1 MKIGILGLGYVGI
14 QLAVGFGK
22 KHSVIGF
29 DLDQRK
35 VDSYKTGKDL
45 TGEVTT
51 QQLVNAASLTLTTDS
66 GDLAD
71 CDLFII
77 AVPTPVDDAR
87 RPDFGPLI
95 AASRTV
101 GSVMTAGATV
111 VYEST
116 VYPGATEE
124 IGVPVLESASGL
136 LWQRDFAV
144 GYSPERINPGDP
156 ERTLATIIKV
166 VSADNEKTLE
176 MLVSLYGEVVTA
188 GIYRAPSI
196 RVAEAAKVI
205 ENTQRDLNIALVN
218 ELSILFDRLD
228 INTQDVLEAAG
239 SKWNFLPFKPGL
251 VGGHCIG
258 VDPYYL
264 THKAQ
269 EAGYQPEV
277 ILAGRRINDGM
288 ANFVVEKTL
297 KLMAQQVLPLTGA
310 RINVLGITF
319 KENCPD
325 IRNSQAFPL
334 IRELRA
340 LGLNVVIADPRAD
353 ANEVLSEEK
362 MQLTD
367 LSDLT
372 RASVTLLLA
381 PHLEFR
387 ERGLAWIRSITEEPG
402 VLIDVQAVF
411 RKEAEV
417 EETLTYWSL

>member
-1 MKIGILGLGYVGI
+1 MKIGIVGLGYVGI
-14 QLAVGFGK
+14 QLAVGFGQ

-29 DLDQRK
+29 DLDQQK
-35 VDSYKTGKDL
+35 VDNYRVGKDS
-45 TGEVTT
+45 TGEVTA
-51 QQLVNAASLTLTTDS
+51 QQLVNATSLSFTTDS
-66 GDLAD
+66 GALAG

-101 GSVMTAGATV
+101 GSVMTTGATV

-124 IGVPVLESASGL
+124 VCVPVLESVSGL
-136 LWQRDFAV
+136 RWKQDFAV

-176 MLVSLYGEVVTA
+176 MLANLYGEVVAA
-188 GIYRAPSI
+188 GIHRAPSI

-205 ENTQRDLNIALVN
+205 ENTQRDLNIALIN
-218 ELSILFDRLD
+218 ELSILFDHLD

-269 EAGYQPEV
+269 EVGYQPEV
-277 ILAGRRINDGM
+277 ILAGRRINDRM

-297 KLMAQQVLPLTGA
+297 KLMAQQALPLTGA
-310 RINVLGITF
+310 SINVLGITF

-353 ANEVLSEEK
+353 ANEVLSEEDL
-362 MQLTD
+362 QLTD
-367 LSDLT
+367 LSDLK

-381 PHLEFR
+381 PHREFR
-387 ERGLAWIRSITEEPG
+387 EKGLTWIRSITEDPG

-411 RKEAEV
+411 RKEAEI
-417 EETLTYWSL
+417 EKTLTYWSL

>member
-1 MKIGILGLGYVGI
+1 MKIGIVGLGYVGI
-14 QLAVGFGK
+14 QLAVGFGQ

-29 DLDQRK
+29 DLDQQK
-35 VDSYKTGKDL
+35 VNNYRVGKDS

-51 QQLVNAASLTLTTDS
+51 EQLVNATSLSFTTDS
-66 GDLAD
+66 GALAG

-101 GSVMTAGATV
+101 GSVMTTGATV

-124 IGVPVLESASGL
+124 VCVPMLESASGL
-136 LWQRDFAV
+136 CWKQDFAV

-176 MLVSLYGEVVTA
+176 MLANLYGEVVAA
-188 GIYRAPSI
+188 GIHRAPSI

-205 ENTQRDLNIALVN
+205 ENTQRDLNIALIN
-218 ELSILFDRLD
+218 ELSILFDHLD

-269 EAGYQPEV
+269 EVGYQPEV
-277 ILAGRRINDGM
+277 ILAGRRINDRM
-288 ANFVVEKTL
+288 AHFVVAKTL
-297 KLMAQQVLPLTGA
+297 KLMAQQGLPLTGA
-310 RINVLGITF
+310 SINVLGITF

-353 ANEVLSEEK
+353 ANEVLSEEDL
-362 MQLTD
+362 QLTD
-367 LSDLT
+367 LSDLK

-381 PHLEFR
+381 PHREFR
-387 ERGLAWIRSITEEPG
+387 ERGLVWIRSITEDPG

-411 RKEAEV
+411 RKEGEI
-417 EETLTYWSL
+417 EKTLTYWSL

>member
-1 MKIGILGLGYVGI
+1 MKIGIVGLGYVGI
-14 QLAVGFGK
+14 QLAVGFGQ

-29 DLDQRK
+29 DLDQQK
-35 VDSYKTGKDL
+35 VNNYRVGKDS

-51 QQLVNAASLTLTTDS
+51 EQLVNATSLSFTTDS
-66 GDLAD
+66 GALAG

-95 AASRTV
+95 AASKAV
-101 GSVMTAGATV
+101 GSVMTTGATV

-124 IGVPVLESASGL
+124 VCVPMLESASGL
-136 LWQRDFAV
+136 CWKQDFAV

-176 MLVSLYGEVVTA
+176 MLANLYGEVVAA
-188 GIYRAPSI
+188 GIHRAPSI

-205 ENTQRDLNIALVN
+205 ENTQRDLNIALIN
-218 ELSILFDRLD
+218 ELSILFDHLD

-269 EAGYQPEV
+269 EVGYQPEV
-277 ILAGRRINDGM
+277 ILAGRRINDRM
-288 ANFVVEKTL
+288 AHFVVAKTL
-297 KLMAQQVLPLTGA
+297 KLMAQQGLPLTGA
-310 RINVLGITF
+310 SINVLGITF

-353 ANEVLSEEK
+353 ANEVLSEEDL
-362 MQLTD
+362 QLTD
-367 LSDLT
+367 LSDLK

-381 PHLEFR
+381 PHREFR
-387 ERGLAWIRSITEEPG
+387 EKGLTWIRSITDDPG

-411 RKEAEV
+411 RKEAEI
-417 EETLTYWSL
+417 EKTLTYWSL

>member
-1 MKIGILGLGYVGI
+1 MKIGIVGLGYVGI
-14 QLAVGFGK
+14 QLAVGFGQ

-29 DLDQRK
+29 DLDQQK
-35 VDSYKTGKDL
+35 VNNYRVGKDS
-45 TGEVTT
+45 TGEVTA
-51 QQLVNAASLTLTTDS
+51 QQLVNATSLSFTTDS
-66 GDLAD
+66 GALAG

-77 AVPTPVDDAR
+77 AVPTPVDEAR

-101 GSVMTAGATV
+101 GSTMTAGATV

-124 IGVPVLESASGL
+124 VCVPVLESVSGL
-136 LWQRDFAV
+136 RWKQDFAV

-176 MLVSLYGEVVTA
+176 MLANLYGEVVAA
-188 GIYRAPSI
+188 GIHRAPSI

-205 ENTQRDLNIALVN
+205 ENTQRDLNIALIN
-218 ELSILFDRLD
+218 ELSILFDHLD

-239 SKWNFLPFKPGL
+239 SKWNFLAFKPGL

-269 EAGYQPEV
+269 EVGYQPEV
-277 ILAGRRINDGM
+277 ILAGRRINDRM
-288 ANFVVEKTL
+288 AHFVVAKTL
-297 KLMAQQVLPLTGA
+297 KLMAQQGLPLTGA
-310 RINVLGITF
+310 SINVLGITF

-353 ANEVLSEEK
+353 ANEVLSEEDL
-362 MQLTD
+362 QLTD
-367 LSDLT
+367 LSDLK

-381 PHLEFR
+381 PHREFR
-387 ERGLAWIRSITEEPG
+387 EKGLTWIRSITEDPG

-411 RKEAEV
+411 RKEAEI
-417 EETLTYWSL
+417 EKTLTYWSL

>member
-1 MKIGILGLGYVGI
+1 LKIGIVGLGYVGI
-14 QLAVGFGK
+14 QLAVGFGR
-22 KHSVIGF
+22 KHEVIGF
-29 DLDQRK
+29 DLDQQK
-35 VDSYKTGKDL
+35 VDNYRVGKDS
-45 TGEVTT
+45 TGEVTA
-51 QQLVNAASLTLTTDS
+51 QQLVNATSLSFTTDS
-66 GDLAD
+66 GALAG

-101 GSVMTAGATV
+101 GSAMTAGATV

-124 IGVPVLESASGL
+124 VCVPVLESVSGFC
-136 LWQRDFAV
+136 WKRDFAV

-176 MLVSLYGEVVTA
+176 MLANLYSEVVAA
-188 GIYRAPSI
+188 GIHRAPSI

-205 ENTQRDLNIALVN
+205 ENTQRDLNIALIN
-218 ELSILFDRLD
+218 ELSILFDHLD

-239 SKWNFLPFKPGL
+239 SKWNFLAFKPGL

-269 EAGYQPEV
+269 KVGYQPEV
-277 ILAGRRINDGM
+277 ILAGRRINDRM
-288 ANFVVEKTL
+288 ANFVVAKTL
-297 KLMAQQVLPLTGA
+297 KLMAQQGLPLTGA
-310 RINVLGITF
+310 SINVLGITF

-334 IRELRA
+334 IRELRV

-353 ANEVLSEEK
+353 ANEVLSEEDL
-362 MQLTD
+362 QLTD
-367 LSDLT
+367 LSDVE
-372 RASVTLLLA
+372 RAPVTLLLA
-381 PHLEFR
+381 PHR
-387 ERGLAWIRSITEEPG
+387 ELHEKGFAWIRSIT
-402 VLIDVQAVF
+402 
-411 RKEAEV
+411 
-417 EETLTYWSL
+417 